1 MKPSAALLLVSF
13 FRRIV
18 TAIRLTSL
26 QGTAAVGG
34 AAAVA
39 ANEDKKDGKKE
50 EEKKAESPKNTTERS
65 RSNKRRSIFGGIF
78 DKAKSPSAEKKESD
92 AMSPAGA
99 AKKERSS
106 DEPSMVPGPGGN
118 VLKPHSAA
126 EAKAVS
132 SVFKDD
138 PTEPSDHKE
147 NTSTAVPSG
156 AAGTTGANKTATT
169 TSATGEPPIDRRRSF
184 FGSMKK
190 DRKTEDSDVSGGES
204 PKQKQSAPSK
214 FGEIFRRNS
223 KAAKGS
229 DKKDEKKSANTPATV
244 QETGEGSEAT
254 KSEGVTG
261 VDGAADDKTEAENE
275 AKKDRES
282 KTNGAAIGDVVPE
295 AVTVGQAQSTS
306 GTSPAQVSTAA

>member
-1 MKPSAALLLVSF
+1 MALLLVGFS
-13 FRRIV
+13 RQIV
-18 TAIRLTSL
+18 IETKLISIL
-26 QGTAAVGG
+26 GTAAVGG

-39 ANEDKKDGKKE
+39 ANDDKKDGKKE

-65 RSNKRRSIFGGIF
+65 KSNKRRSIFGGIF
-78 DKAKSPSAEKKESD
+78 EKAKSPSAEKKESD

-99 AKKERSS
+99 TKKETSS
-106 DEPSMVPGPGGN
+106 DEPSMVPGPDGN
-118 VLKPHSAA
+118 VMKPNSAA

-138 PTEPSDHKE
+138 PTEPSDHKVDE
-147 NTSTAVPSG
+147 STTAATG

-169 TSATGEPPIDRRRSF
+169 TSATGEPANDRRRSF

-229 DKKDEKKSANTPATV
+229 DKRDEKKSANTPATV
-244 QETGEGSEAT
+244 QEAGEGTEAT

-261 VDGAADDKTEAENE
+261 VDGAADDETEAENE

-282 KTNGAAIGDVVPE
+282 KANGAAIGDVVPE